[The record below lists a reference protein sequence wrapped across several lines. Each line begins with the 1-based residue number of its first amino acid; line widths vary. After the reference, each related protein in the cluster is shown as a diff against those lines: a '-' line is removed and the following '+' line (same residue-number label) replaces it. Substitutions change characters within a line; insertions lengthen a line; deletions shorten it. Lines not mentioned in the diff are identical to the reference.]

1 MQEYDPVTLEI
12 LWERLVTIVDEGA
25 VSLRN
30 TAFSL
35 LVREGN
41 DFAVVLLDPEGNAI
55 AQNSACLPNFAGTI
69 PPTVRYV
76 VQKFRNSWQPG
87 DVVIMNDPW
96 ISAGHVNDLSI
107 VTPIFGEE
115 GVAGFAA
122 NSAHAAD
129 IGGLRYGARGQD
141 MYEEG
146 LRIPA
151 FKLYSAGEANK
162 VLFETIKE
170 NVRLPE
176 QVIGD
181 IESQV
186 SANETAGRKLKEL
199 LAEFKIKDLTSL
211 AAVIL
216 SRSESVMRDAIEEVP
231 DGSWSHEVRMDGIN
245 EPLTIRATVEI
256 KGTNIHVDYTGTSRQ
271 IEFPLNSVPNY
282 TYAYTVYPVRTALCP
297 GIPNNDGVL
306 RPISVSA
313 PLGSLLNPTPPAPV
327 GQRHITGHFCSG
339 AIYGALA
346 RVIPEKVIAESG
358 STPAYTFVI
367 AGEREDGKPFG
378 EIIFAAGGMGAR
390 PTMDGLSCVQF
401 PANVG
406 SSPVEILEN
415 TLPILYEEKEFI
427 PNSGGQG
434 EYRGGLGA
442 RHRFRVVSPKPIW
455 ISPLI
460 DRTKF
465 PAQGLLGGK
474 SGSLLKIWIDPAK
487 EIRPKD
493 YTLLQPGDV
502 VTIELPGGGGYGNP
516 DKRKP
521 DLVDKDIKAGL
532 VTATKS
538 RKKSKGG

>member
-12 LWERLVTIVDEGA
+12 LWDRLITIVDEGA

-41 DFAVVLLDPEGNAI
+41 DFAIVLLDPEGNAL

-76 VQKFRNSWQPG
+76 VKKFRNSWQPG

-122 NSAHAAD
+122 NTAHAAD
-129 IGGLRYGARGQD
+129 IGGLRFGGRGRD

-151 FKLYSAGEANK
+151 AKLYSAGEPNSL
-162 VLFETIKE
+162 LFEVIKE
-170 NVRLPE
+170 NVRLPN

-186 SANETAGRKLKEL
+186 AANETAGRKLKEL
-199 LAEFKIKDLTSL
+199 LKEFEIKNLSSL
-211 AAVIL
+211 AGSIL
-216 SRSESVMRDAIEEVP
+216 SRSEAVVRDAIREVP
-231 DGSWSHEVRMDGIN
+231 DGTWSHEIKMDGMD
-245 EPLTIRATVEI
+245 EPLTMRATVTI
-256 KGTNIHVDYTGTSRQ
+256 KGSNIHVDYTGTSPQ
-271 IEFPLNSVPNY
+271 IDFPLNSVPNY

-297 GIPNNDGVL
+297 GIPNNDGAL
-306 RPISVSA
+306 RPITVSA
-313 PLGSLLNPTPPAPV
+313 PLGCLLNPLPPAPV
-327 GQRHITGHFCSG
+327 AQRHITGHFCTS
-339 AIYGALA
+339 AVYGALA
-346 RVIPEKVIAESG
+346 QVIPEKVIAECG
-358 STPAYTFVI
+358 STPSYTFVI
-367 AGEREDGKPFG
+367 AGEREDGSPFG
-378 EIIFAAGGMGAR
+378 EIVFVAGGMGAR
-390 PTMDGLSCVQF
+390 PTMDGLSCVTF

-406 SSPVEILEN
+406 ASPVEILESS
-415 TLPILYEEKEFI
+415 LPIRYEEKEYI
-427 PNSGGQG
+427 PNSAG
-434 EYRGGLGA
+434 EGKYRGGLGA
-442 RHRFRVVSPKPIW
+442 RHRFRVISSKPVW
-455 ISPLI
+455 LSPLI

-465 PAQGLLGGK
+465 AAEGRLGGK
-474 SGSLLKIWIDPAK
+474 PGSLLKIYVDPPK
-487 EIRPKD
+487 PIPPKD

-502 VTIELPGGGGYGNP
+502 VTIELPGGGGYGNLEN
-516 DKRKP
+516 RSQE
-521 DLVDKDIKAGL
+521 LIEKDIRAGL
-532 VTATKS
+532 VTVTKAS
-538 RKKSKGG
+538 